1 MRALTCVTGWY
12 FAGMNNGCV
21 SLAVHTIGL
30 PFPTDGPP
38 AATVWHRR
46 LTAESDAK
54 LKKRKKRQKQTQKM
68 AQEESDELR
77 GAGGDGK
84 NKQWRGEHHERRT
97 LRKESPKKIE
107 SAFWR
112 WMLLAAVVPDKAD
125 HLLVNRVFVFLF
137 LVFLGLMIS

>member
-1 MRALTCVTGWY
+1 
-12 FAGMNNGCV
+12 MNNGCV

-54 LKKRKKRQKQTQKM
+54 QKQKEM

-77 GAGGDGK
+77 GAALDGE
-84 NKQWRGEHHERRT
+84 NKQRRGENHKRAR
-97 LRKESPKKIE
+97 LGRKAQKKIE

-112 WMLLAAVVPDKAD
+112 WMLLAAVVPDMLRAD
-125 HLLVNRVFVFLF
+125 HLLVNRVGFF
-137 LVFLGLMIS
+137 